1 MTAGTTLIGKGL
13 HTCWKAGAFAGPS
26 TGRAREAWGR
36 WEACGGAWGG
46 AWGRGE
52 GHREGVESVGGM
64 GRVKGK
70 VWGVSGGVGRVMGK
84 VWGGVGRVTGK
95 VWGVWGAGE
104 GRGGDA
110 MVLVF

>member
-46 AWGRGE
+46 AWGRGV
-52 GHREGVESVGGM
+52 RWLMDLGGPADSIFYHF
-64 GRVKGK
+64 V
-70 VWGVSGGVGRVMGK
+70 
-84 VWGGVGRVTGK
+84 
-95 VWGVWGAGE
+95 
-104 GRGGDA
+104 
-110 MVLVF
+110 